1 MKEKLSKIWNDIK
14 KNEKI
19 SKAWESIK
27 KNKQI
32 VAIVLYCAVVL
43 AAILSGILGMRQPVV
58 AVCMVLILEVA
69 IAALMHNV
77 EIWIHA
83 VVLLIEILAAILIAR
98 VPLMILCALVYVAT
112 ILALRVLYKGKDIK
126 YGQ

>member
-1 MKEKLSKIWNDIK
+1 MKEKVSKVWNNIK
-14 KNEKI
+14 KNEKV
-19 SKAWESIK
+19 SKAWDSIK

-32 VAIVLYCAVVL
+32 VTIALYCAAVL
-43 AAILSGILGMRQPVV
+43 AAILIGILGMGQPAV
-58 AVCMVLILEVA
+58 AVCIVLVLEVA

-83 VVLLIEILAAILIAR
+83 VVLLIEILASILIAR
-98 VPLMILCALVYVAT
+98 VPLMILCAVVYVVT
-112 ILALRVLYKGKDIK
+112 ILTLRLLYKGKELR